1 MPHGIT
7 QCYLPPGRGGIPA
20 LTPAEAG
27 TRFSDPGG
35 CKAELSCSGVATLR
49 TAIHLLLKTALDR
62 ARAVCLRTDVGVQE
76 MLESLGVEI
85 DARSDETDASDA
97 TRIIRCV
104 GVRLV
109 AFVWSSDW
117 QLNESSQQ
125 AHQCTN
131 RPCSFIQLVSK

>member
-1 MPHGIT
+1 MGSHSVTCHPVEVT
-7 QCYLPPGRGGIPA
+7 FPPLPQPKLVLDLA
-20 LTPAEAG
+20 TPE
-27 TRFSDPGG
+27 G
-35 CKAELSCSGVATLR
+35 CKAELTCSGVATLR

-76 MLESLGVEI
+76 TLESLGVEI